1 MNKQPYRKIC
11 YSLENDLKEVKR
23 EIASL
28 PNNLTK
34 LLLDKVVSLA
44 RGNEDNYLLF
54 QKDSIASKLDRIKG
68 KAKSTLN
75 TLQLSSLETDSEKM
89 WQDKLINIVLEVDRL
104 LQEVKRK
111 ANFLDGELESE
122 GLQVNANDLPSK
134 LNLKTIEEEKPSNSK
149 HKEVL
154 TALKSLYEQGILTKE
169 EYDKKVAK
177 LE

>member
-11 YSLENDLKEVKR
+11 YSLENELKEVKR

-28 PNNLTK
+28 PNNLTN
-34 LLLDKVVSLA
+34 LLLDKVVSWA
-44 RGNEDNYLLF
+44 RGNEENYLLS
-54 QKDSIASKLDRIKG
+54 QKDSIASKLDSIKG
-68 KAKSTLN
+68 KTKSTLN

-89 WQDKLINIVLEVDRL
+89 WQDKLINIVLEVDTL

-122 GLQVNANDLPSK
+122 GLQVNANNLPRK
-134 LNLKTIEEEKPSNSK
+134 LNLKTIEEEPSNSRY
-149 HKEVL
+149 KEAL

-169 EYDKKVAK
+169 EYDEKVAK

>member
-1 MNKQPYRKIC
+1 MDNELR
-11 YSLENDLKEVKR
+11 EVKR

-28 PNNLTK
+28 PNNITK
-34 LLLDKVVSLA
+34 LLLNKVVSLV
-44 RGNEDNYLLF
+44 RGNEDNYLLS
-54 QKDSIASKLDRIKG
+54 QKDSIALKLDSIKG

-89 WQDKLINIVLEVDRL
+89 WQDKLINIVLEADTL
-104 LQEVKRK
+104 LQEVERK

-134 LNLKTIEEEKPSNSK
+134 LNLKTVEEKASDSR

-154 TALKSLYEQGILTKE
+154 TALKSLYKQGILTKE
-169 EYDKKVAK
+169 EYEQKVAK